1 MKIKRILGLGVAV
14 GLAASTLLGALPA
27 NAEDDKVITVWSDES
42 RGPSLA
48 KALGS
53 LADQTVGEWATGYK
67 IKVVS
72 YSGFDALKEAMD
84 KATATTGPDIV
95 VGANDWVATFV
106 KNGKFAPI
114 TLPASVRRNYT
125 TAALNDLTY
134 QGKLYGIPISM
145 NNTAMLVNTKLTGGK
160 KPATFAEMV
169 DFYKKN
175 KTSKKLT
182 AGLCIAGGGM
192 SFGAIGVF
200 NALGGAPYALDAKGA
215 VSTTKDPINVTA
227 MTANVKKYLLDN
239 KGKSNG
245 FFPASGAGCKDN
257 FLAGKVP
264 YAVIGNWEWKDYVA
278 KGFSMNDLVSVPGQT
293 RTTYG
298 KSFASVSGA
307 MLTTFAETNGNA
319 TGAKSFLTNFFGSA
333 TGVVLYARY
342 EQRPPAHKA
351 AAGVVSDGAKAFAR
365 TGNQAG
371 MPQIG
376 AILDSSAGGQQYWG
390 AIEAY
395 WTAVLTEGK
404 NVATETRKLN
414 TILKKNVVD
423 GAKALK

>member
-1 MKIKRILGLGVAV
+1 MKIKKMLGLGVAV

-27 NAEDDKVITVWSDES
+27 TANEKVITVWADET
-42 RGPSLA
+42 RGPALS

-53 LADQTVGEWATGYK
+53 LADQTEGEWATGYK

-72 YSGFDALKEAMD
+72 YSSFDALKEALD
-84 KATATTGPDIV
+84 KATANTGPDVII
-95 VGANDWVATFV
+95 GANDWVATGV
-106 KNGKFAPI
+106 KNGKVAPL
-114 TLPASVRRNYT
+114 TLPASVRSNYT
-125 TAALNDLTY
+125 ANALNDLSY

-160 KPATFAEMV
+160 RPTTFAQMV

-182 AGLCIAGGGM
+182 AGLCVAGGGM

-200 NALGGAPYALDAKGA
+200 NALGGSPYVVDSKGA
-215 VSTTKDPINVTA
+215 VSTTKDPINVSA
-227 MTANVKKYLLDN
+227 MTANVKKFLLDSN
-239 KGKSNG
+239 GKSNG
-245 FFPASGAGCKDN
+245 FFPASDTGCKDN

-278 KGFSMNDLVSVPGQT
+278 KGFNMNNLVSVPGLT
-293 RTTYG
+293 SRTFG

-319 TGAKSFLTNFFGSA
+319 TGAKSFLNNFFGSA
-333 TGVVLYARY
+333 TGVVLYARH

-351 AAGVVSDGAKAFAR
+351 ASGAVSDGAKAFSR

-376 AILDSSAGGQQYWG
+376 DILGNSAGGKNYWD
-390 AIEAY
+390 ALPAY
-395 WTAVLTEGK
+395 WTAILTEGK
-404 NVATETRKLN
+404 DVAAETKKLN
-414 TILKKNVVD
+414 TLLKKNVVE
-423 GAKALK
+423 GAKSLK

>member
-27 NAEDDKVITVWSDES
+27 NAEDKVITVWADET
-42 RGPSLA
+42 RGPALS

-72 YSGFDALKEAMD
+72 YSSFDALKEALD
-84 KATATTGPDIV
+84 KATASTGPDVII
-95 VGANDWVATFV
+95 GANDWVATGV
-106 KNGKFAPI
+106 KNGKVAPL

-125 TAALNDLTY
+125 TAALNDLSY

-175 KTSKKLT
+175 KTSKKLS
-182 AGLCIAGGGM
+182 AGLCVAGGGM

-200 NALGGAPYALDAKGA
+200 NALGGSPYVVDSKGV
-215 VSTTKDPINVTA
+215 VSTTKDPINVSA
-227 MTANVKKYLLDN
+227 MTANVKKFLLDN

-245 FFPASGAGCKDN
+245 FFPADSTGCKDN

-264 YAVIGNWEWKDYVA
+264 YAVIGNWEWKDYVD
-278 KGFSMNDLVSVPGQT
+278 KGFSMNNVVSVPGLT
-293 RTTYG
+293 SKTYG

-319 TGAKSFLTNFFGSA
+319 TGAKSFLNNFFGSA

-342 EQRPPAHKA
+342 EQRPPAHKGG
-351 AAGVVSDGAKAFAR
+351 AGAVSDGAKAFSR

-376 AILDSSAGGQQYWG
+376 DILGNSAGGKNYWD
-390 AIEAY
+390 ALPAY
-395 WTAVLTEGK
+395 WTAILTEGK
-404 NVATETRKLN
+404 DVAAETKKLN
-414 TILKKNVVD
+414 TLLKKNVVE
-423 GAKALK
+423 GAKSLK

>member
-1 MKIKRILGLGVAV
+1 MKIKKMLGLGVAV

-27 NAEDDKVITVWSDES
+27 TANEKVITVWADET
-42 RGPSLA
+42 RGPALS

-53 LADQTVGEWATGYK
+53 LADQTEGEWATGYK

-72 YSGFDALKEAMD
+72 YSSFDALKEALD
-84 KATATTGPDIV
+84 KATANTGPDVII
-95 VGANDWVATFV
+95 GANDWVATGV
-106 KNGKFAPI
+106 KNGKVAPL
-114 TLPASVRRNYT
+114 TLPASVRSNYT
-125 TAALNDLTY
+125 ANALNDLSY

-160 KPATFAEMV
+160 RPTTFAQMV
-169 DFYKKN
+169 DFYKNN

-182 AGLCIAGGGM
+182 AGLCVAGGGM

-200 NALGGAPYALDAKGA
+200 NALGGSPYVVDSKGA
-215 VSTTKDPINVTA
+215 VSTTKDPINVSA
-227 MTANVKKYLLDN
+227 MTANVKKFLLDSN
-239 KGKSNG
+239 GKSNG
-245 FFPASGAGCKDN
+245 FFPASDTGCKDN

-278 KGFSMNDLVSVPGQT
+278 KGFNMNNLVSVPGLT
-293 RTTYG
+293 SRTFG

-319 TGAKSFLTNFFGSA
+319 TGAKSFLNNFFGSA
-333 TGVVLYARY
+333 TGVVLYARH

-351 AAGVVSDGAKAFAR
+351 ASGAVSDGAKAFSR

-376 AILDSSAGGQQYWG
+376 DILGNSAGGKNYWD
-390 AIEAY
+390 ALPAY
-395 WTAVLTEGK
+395 WTAILTEGK
-404 NVATETRKLN
+404 DVAAETKKLN
-414 TILKKNVVD
+414 TLLKKNVVE
-423 GAKALK
+423 GAKSLK